1 MTNLNCE
8 YIREVY
14 PDVLNGTADA
24 ETAAAVH
31 LHIVDCAECRAET
44 ELLAQ
49 LHAVTVPIPS
59 GLGERVL
66 AAAHEAPHQRHGF
79 GKGRLAMAA
88 TVVAA
93 VIGGS
98 LLLDTT
104 RAPQQQTPTVA
115 QTSSSGLGVITVEAA
130 MMSGTGSLQ
139 DLTVEELEQL
149 LGEMES

>member
-1 MTNLNCE
+1 MMNLNCE
-8 YIREVY
+8 YVREIY
-14 PDVLNGTADA
+14 PDILNGTADA
-24 ETAAAVH
+24 QTAAAVH
-31 LHIVDCAECRAET
+31 AHVANCAECRAES
-44 ELLAQ
+44 ELLTQ

-59 GLGERVL
+59 GLSERVL
-66 AAAHEAPHQRHGF
+66 AAVHETPRQGGF

-88 TVVAA
+88 TVAAA

-104 RAPQQQTPTVA
+104 RTPQQPTPAVA
-115 QTSSSGLGVITVEAA
+115 QTSSSGVGVITVEAA

-149 LGEMES
+149 LGEIES